1 MSLFCPQITH
11 SMWLSHFLSLRGS
24 VRAPQDFFC
33 VMTLTVLRSAGH
45 VFCRLSLILGL
56 SDVSPRLARGSRFS
70 RRRPGRC
77 PSDHIMSGVHAVTG
91 LVPHVRLRHLAEA
104 VFTAGSSTEP
114 LPPLST
120 LLGSESRSAAYAAWG
135 QGAATGNTWHS
146 SVGKRVSS
154 PGFMYSLNHLY
165 QFGFMDIYFI
175 IWV

>member
-1 MSLFCPQITH
+1 
-11 SMWLSHFLSLRGS
+11 
-24 VRAPQDFFC
+24 
-33 VMTLTVLRSAGH
+33 MTLTVLRSAGH

-120 LLGSESRSAAYAAWG
+120 LCWEASHEAPTLRGGRGQLQEILGI
-135 QGAATGNTWHS
+135 
-146 SVGKRVSS
+146 
-154 PGFMYSLNHLY
+154 LL
-165 QFGFMDIYFI
+165 
-175 IWV
+175 